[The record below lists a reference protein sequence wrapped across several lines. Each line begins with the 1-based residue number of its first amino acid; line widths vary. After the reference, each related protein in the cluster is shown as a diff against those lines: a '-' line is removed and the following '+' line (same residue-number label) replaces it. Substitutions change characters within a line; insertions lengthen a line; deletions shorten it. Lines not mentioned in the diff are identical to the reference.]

1 MGFAEMLVLGVV
13 ALLVIGPKQLPEV
26 ARVIGR
32 TLNEFKRATGD
43 LTSTFYSAKREA
55 ETYVNK
61 TQNYM
66 HEQKQEFEKSLNLN
80 EDLDHGHH
88 HDDEYLQHGDPEDDH
103 HNHDEGAEH
112 AREDDPDQTPTDDTS
127 KESKS

>member
-1 MGFAEMLVLGVV
+1 MFNMGFSEMLVLGVI

-43 LTSTFYSAKREA
+43 LTSTFYNAKKEA

-61 TQNYM
+61 TTNYM
-66 HEQKQEFEKSLNLN
+66 HQQREEFEKSLNLQQN
-80 EDLDHGHH
+80 EPHTHH
-88 HDDEYLQHGDPEDDH
+88 EPDDSAEESHPE
-103 HNHDEGAEH
+103 ES
-112 AREDDPDQTPTDDTS
+112 S
-127 KESKS
+127 KESPS